1 MLRSVSIPI
10 LLALLLV
17 VGCQKDD
24 RHLAVSQIR
33 GAAKLATTETI
44 ITKVVVGEEEK
55 KTLFGAIKLGESS
68 FVAYSEAIVKTGVDL
83 TKIKPYDVKI
93 DGKMIEIKL
102 PAVQVLDFQYPFD
115 RFEIDENLTR
125 NAVFAKIDIM
135 DQEYFYRM
143 AELDIRHQLEFM
155 GIQEQTETNT
165 RKILESLLAGLGYN
179 EIYITF
185 EESAEDFIPQ
195 VQLESEETTKLR
207 ELKEKMKNRL
217 QQDG

>member
-1 MLRSVSIPI
+1 VLRPIYIPLLLI
-10 LLALLLV
+10 LLFIA
-17 VGCQKDD
+17 GCKKDE

-33 GAAKLATTETI
+33 GAAKLATTETV

-55 KTLFGAIKLGESS
+55 RTLFGSIKLGESS

-83 TKIKPYDVKI
+83 TKIDPYDVKI
-93 DGKMIEIKL
+93 EEKMIQVKL

-115 RFEIDENLTR
+115 KFEIDQNLTR

-143 AELDIRHQLEFM
+143 AELDIRDQLEFM

-165 RKILESLLAGLGYN
+165 RKIMESLLAGLGYN

-185 EESAEDFIPQ
+185 EENGDDFIPQ
-195 VQLESEETTKLR
+195 VQLESEETSKLR